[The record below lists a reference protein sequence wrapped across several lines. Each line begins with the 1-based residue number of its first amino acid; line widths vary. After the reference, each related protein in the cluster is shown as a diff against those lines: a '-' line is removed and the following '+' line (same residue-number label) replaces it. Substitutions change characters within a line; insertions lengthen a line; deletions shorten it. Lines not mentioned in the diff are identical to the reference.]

1 MDGRSGMRQPGVVTR
16 ASAAPVSATSEVLRS
31 LPKLD
36 LHCHVDGAA
45 RPGTLLDLARSAGI
59 ALPARSVEELLP
71 HVRVAPGSRSLD
83 DFLATFEAF
92 YPVLR
97 TPGAMGRLA
106 QELVEDAAADGV
118 IHLEARFCPALQA
131 HGPDPDARTGQRGV
145 AGGGRAEASERADAR
160 AGTDAARRR
169 AEDVLRE
176 TLAGLAAGAHTTGLS
191 VGAIVCCYRGLGLAQ
206 NEDLVR
212 LALAYADRGVV
223 GVDLAGPERFSGA
236 HLAPLFRR
244 VADAGLPITVHAG
257 EAAGPESVRE
267 ALDLL
272 HARRIGHGV
281 AVARDAELQRRVA
294 DAGIALECCLT
305 SNLQTGAVPSLA
317 VHPFDALR
325 RAGVAVTLNTDDPSV
340 CGTTLSAELALAQ
353 RTWGDDPAALAAL
366 QHASADAA
374 FVEPSRRAALHAAI
388 AAWTEASG

>member
-1 MDGRSGMRQPGVVTR
+1 MTAQAGTVTSSSGPPAALR
-16 ASAAPVSATSEVLRS
+16 A
-31 LPKLD
+31 LPKVE

-45 RPGTLLDLARSAGI
+45 RPATLLQLARDAGI
-59 ALPARSVEELLP
+59 ALPARTVAELLP
-71 HVRVAPGSRSLD
+71 HVRVAPGSRSLE
-83 DFLATFEAF
+83 DFLATFEVF

-97 TPGAMGRLA
+97 APGAMGRLA

-131 HGPDPDARTGQRGV
+131 DKRRT
-145 AGGGRAEASERADAR
+145 
-160 AGTDAARRR
+160 

-176 TLAGLAAGAHTTGLS
+176 TLAGLAAGARATGLG
-191 VGAIVCCYRGLGLAQ
+191 VGAIICCYRSLDLAQ
-206 NEDLVR
+206 NEELVR

-223 GVDLAGPERFSGA
+223 GVDLAGPESLPGA
-236 HLAPLFRR
+236 RLAPLFRR

-272 HARRIGHGV
+272 HARRLGHGV
-281 AVARDAELQRRVA
+281 AVARDAALQRRIA
-294 DAGIALECCLT
+294 DSGITLECCLT
-305 SNLQTGAVPSLA
+305 SNVQTGAVASLA

-353 RTWGDDPAALAAL
+353 RTWGDDVTALAAL
-366 QHASADAA
+366 QHAAADAA
-374 FVEPSRRAALHAAI
+374 FVDSGRRAELHAAI
-388 AAWTEASG
+388 GAWLASMLR